1 MEAGNIKAIPQNA
14 VSARLKKAMQTKRRA
29 SILETFVWVSDK
41 SEINTA
47 PLLTN
52 PRDNWFLA
60 EFEFYSFSNG
70 SSKSIF
76 FLSGFGNSKC
86 WMLWS
91 AQWSDQTGRYSAK
104 MPIAGILKKDVEDSV
119 AAGIVLFYE
128 YLKSLRYEFSPDS
141 ITGSEIISEDELDQL
156 ISKASQL
163 RG

>member
-70 SSKSIF
+70 SSKLIF

>member
-1 MEAGNIKAIPQNA
+1 MEAGNIKVTSKNA
-14 VSARLKKAMQTKRRA
+14 ASARLKKEIQTNRRA

-52 PRDNWFLA
+52 PRDNWFFA

-76 FLSGFGNSKC
+76 FLSGFGNLKC
-86 WMLWS
+86 WMLWN

-119 AAGIVLFYE
+119 AAGNVLFYE

>member
-1 MEAGNIKAIPQNA
+1 MEDGNIKAIPQNA
-14 VSARLKKAMQTKRRA
+14 KSATLTKAMQKKRRA
-29 SILETFVWVSDK
+29 SLLETFVWLLDK

-60 EFEFYSFSNG
+60 EFEFYSFSSG
-70 SSKSIF
+70 CSKSIF
-76 FLSGFGNSKC
+76 FLSGFGGSSC
-86 WMLWS
+86 WILWN
-91 AQWSDQTGRYSAK
+91 AQLNDETSRYSAK
-104 MPIAGILKKDVEDSV
+104 TPIAGILKKDAEDSV
-119 AAGIVLFYE
+119 AAGNILFFE